1 MKKIAY
7 LALALTLCACGG
19 SNTMPEASKDFAV
32 EKVKMEKVSLT
43 TSYPATLKGVQDI
56 EIRPKVSGHIVQ
68 VLVDEGDFVRAGQ
81 PLFVIDKVQY
91 EAAVRQ
97 AEASVNVAKANV
109 NTQRLTVENKKYLFE
124 NQIISEYDYNVAR
137 NQLASLE
144 AQLQQAN
151 AALISARNNL
161 DFCTVKSPANGVV
174 GTIPYR
180 VGSLVSSS
188 GAQPL
193 TTVSNM
199 NQMYVYFSMTE
210 KQLLAMTRAQ
220 GGVTAAID
228 SLPEVQLVLA
238 DGSTYEKTGRV
249 TAISGVID
257 TQTGAVQMRATFDNT
272 GHVLR
277 SGGAGNVLIPM
288 SMTEALQVPQ
298 NATYDIQ
305 DKKYVYVLGS
315 DKKVQQ
321 REITVLSQHNG
332 QKYVVTSGLKA
343 GETIVV
349 EGVNQLRAGQEIN
362 PITPAQSAQNRE
374 KAKQALKD
382 GKMPGEN

>member
-1 MKKIAY
+1 M
-7 LALALTLCACGG
+7 
-19 SNTMPEASKDFAV
+19 
-32 EKVKMEKVSLT
+32 
-43 TSYPATLKGVQDI
+43 
-56 EIRPKVSGHIVQ
+56 
-68 VLVDEGDFVRAGQ
+68 
-81 PLFVIDKVQY
+81 IDKVQY

-109 NTQRLTVENKKYLFE
+109 NTQRLTVDNKKYLFDK
-124 NQIISEYDYNVAR
+124 QIISEYDYNVAR

-257 TQTGAVQMRATFDNT
+257 TQTGAVQMRATFDNA

>member
-1 MKKIAY
+1 M
-7 LALALTLCACGG
+7 
-19 SNTMPEASKDFAV
+19 
-32 EKVKMEKVSLT
+32 
-43 TSYPATLKGVQDI
+43 
-56 EIRPKVSGHIVQ
+56 
-68 VLVDEGDFVRAGQ
+68 
-81 PLFVIDKVQY
+81 
-91 EAAVRQ
+91 
-97 AEASVNVAKANV
+97 
-109 NTQRLTVENKKYLFE
+109 
-124 NQIISEYDYNVAR
+124 
-137 NQLASLE
+137 
-144 AQLQQAN
+144 
-151 AALISARNNL
+151 
-161 DFCTVKSPANGVV
+161 
-174 GTIPYR
+174 
-180 VGSLVSSS
+180 
-188 GAQPL
+188 
-193 TTVSNM
+193 
-199 NQMYVYFSMTE
+199 
-210 KQLLAMTRAQ
+210 
-220 GGVTAAID
+220 
-228 SLPEVQLVLA
+228 LA

-257 TQTGAVQMRATFDNT
+257 TQTGAVQMRATFDNA

>member
-32 EKVKMEKVSLT
+32 EKVQMEKVSLT

-56 EIRPKVSGHIVQ
+56 EIRPKVAGHIVQ

-109 NTQRLTVENKKYLFE
+109 ETQRLTVDNKKYLFDK
-124 NQIISEYDYNVAR
+124 QIISEYDYNVAR

-210 KQLLAMTRAQ
+210 NQLLSLTRQYGSMDEA
-220 GGVTAAID
+220 
-228 SLPEVQLVLA
+228 LKNMPEVTLTLNDNSVY
-238 DGSTYEKTGRV
+238 GEKGKIES
-249 TAISGVID
+249 ISGVID
-257 TQTGAVQMRATFDNT
+257 RQTGTVIARAAFPNEARLLHSGASGSISIPSVYKDCIIIPQGAAVQMQNKYLVYKVVDGKAASTLVSVAPISNGREFVVMDGLKPGEEIVAK
-272 GHVLR
+272 
-277 SGGAGNVLIPM
+277 GAGL
-288 SMTEALQVPQ
+288 L
-298 NATYDIQ
+298 
-305 DKKYVYVLGS
+305 
-315 DKKVQQ
+315 
-321 REITVLSQHNG
+321 REGMQI
-332 QKYVVTSGLKA
+332 K
-343 GETIVV
+343 
-349 EGVNQLRAGQEIN
+349 
-362 PITPAQSAQNRE
+362 
-374 KAKQALKD
+374 
-382 GKMPGEN
+382 

>member
-32 EKVKMEKVSLT
+32 EKVQMEKVSLT

-56 EIRPKVSGHIVQ
+56 EIRPKVAGHIVQ

-109 NTQRLTVENKKYLFE
+109 NTQRLTVDNKKYLFDK
-124 NQIISEYDYNVAR
+124 QIISEYDYNVAR

-188 GAQPL
+188 GTQPL

-257 TQTGAVQMRATFDNT
+257 TQTGAVQMRATFDNA

-349 EGVNQLRAGQEIN
+349 EGVNQLRGGQEIN
-362 PITPAQSAQNRE
+362 PITPAQSVQNRE